1 MHKEDRRKTYIF
13 IKIDILESS
22 ALSQTFQHNKTST
35 IYKQFNFLVY
45 RYILH
50 SKMNFVIVLAVLLA
64 VFARDILANSC
75 DANKNSKNCLAAKD
89 DSGVKCS
96 WCSSAAVGSTC
107 FSETDAKSLP
117 SSIYSCQYQKVMSG
131 ANSCDEYKSE
141 KSCLSGT
148 AGSSKCS
155 WCKSAAVGSTCFSE
169 ADAKSLPSSIYA
181 CEYPK
186 VSAAATSCDEYKN
199 EKSCM
204 SGKVGDEKCSWC
216 KSAAVGATCF
226 VESDAKSLPSSV
238 YACEYQKNYLRA

>member
-1 MHKEDRRKTYIF
+1 MTNLYFHKNRYSRKFSSFTNFSTQQNLNKLQTIQLSRLSTN
-13 IKIDILESS
+13 ILY
-22 ALSQTFQHNKTST
+22 FQ
-35 IYKQFNFLVY
+35 
-45 RYILH
+45 
-50 SKMNFVIVLAVLLA
+50 MNFVIVLAVLLA

-155 WCKSAAVGSTCFSE
+155 WCKSAAVGATCFSE
-169 ADAKSLPSSIYA
+169 DDAKSLPSSIYA

-186 VSAAATSCDEYKN
+186 VSATASSCDEYKN

-204 SGKVGDEKCSWC
+204 SGKVGNEKCSWC